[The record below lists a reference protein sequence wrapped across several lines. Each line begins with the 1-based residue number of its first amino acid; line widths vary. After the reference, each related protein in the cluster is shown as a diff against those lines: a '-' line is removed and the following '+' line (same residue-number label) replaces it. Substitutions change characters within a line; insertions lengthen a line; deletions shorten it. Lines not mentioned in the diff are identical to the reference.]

1 MKKFTKTSLYSLC
14 SLCLAL
20 GAFMRFHGTSF
31 LFFGE
36 PEYPEDKD

>member
-1 MKKFTKTSLYSLC
+1 MKKITKTSLYSLC

-20 GAFMRFHGTSF
+20 GAFMRFHGISL

-36 PEYPEDKD
+36 PEYPVEKD